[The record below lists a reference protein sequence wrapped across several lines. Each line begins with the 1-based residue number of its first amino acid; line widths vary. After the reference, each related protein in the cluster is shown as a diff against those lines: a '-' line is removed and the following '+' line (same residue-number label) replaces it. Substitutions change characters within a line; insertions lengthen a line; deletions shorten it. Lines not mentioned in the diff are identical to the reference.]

1 MQRKE
6 LLAELTIASEDTG
19 ALTLKDKCGTR
30 EQRGQMITDN
40 REDRRV
46 IGPGGRLKASGRDT
60 GYTDTENGP
69 PSVGGT
75 MIQGRV
81 SQQIELFTG
90 YTQSIWEVV
99 IQRLK

>member
-1 MQRKE
+1 
-6 LLAELTIASEDTG
+6 
-19 ALTLKDKCGTR
+19 
-30 EQRGQMITDN
+30 MITDN

-75 MIQGRV
+75 MIQGKV
-81 SQQIELFTG
+81 SQ
-90 YTQSIWEVV
+90 
-99 IQRLK
+99 

>member
-1 MQRKE
+1 
-6 LLAELTIASEDTG
+6 
-19 ALTLKDKCGTR
+19 
-30 EQRGQMITDN
+30 MITDN

-75 MIQGRV
+75 MIHGRV
-81 SQQIELFTG
+81 SQ
-90 YTQSIWEVV
+90 
-99 IQRLK
+99 

>member
-1 MQRKE
+1 M
-6 LLAELTIASEDTG
+6 ASEDTC
-19 ALTLKDKCGTR
+19 ALTLKDKCRTR

-69 PSVGGT
+69 PAQRRYNDTRKSFTVEWT
-75 MIQGRV
+75 FKKDIHSLFGR
-81 SQQIELFTG
+81 LL
-90 YTQSIWEVV
+90 Y
-99 IQRLK
+99 RD

>member
-1 MQRKE
+1 
-6 LLAELTIASEDTG
+6 
-19 ALTLKDKCGTR
+19 
-30 EQRGQMITDN
+30 MITDN

-81 SQQIELFTG
+81 SQQIGLFTG

-99 IQRLK
+99 IQDILIQRTVHHQLEVQ

>member
-1 MQRKE
+1 MGMWRDLSRKSQKVACLIYPWRKE
-6 LLAELTIASEDTG
+6 LLAELTMASKDTG
-19 ALTLKDKCGTR
+19 ALTLKDKCRTR

-75 MIQGRV
+75 MIHGRV
-81 SQQIELFTG
+81 SQ
-90 YTQSIWEVV
+90 
-99 IQRLK
+99 

>member
-1 MQRKE
+1 
-6 LLAELTIASEDTG
+6 
-19 ALTLKDKCGTR
+19 
-30 EQRGQMITDN
+30 MITDN

-81 SQQIELFTG
+81 SQQIGLFTG
-90 YTQSIWEVV
+90 YTQSIWEIV
-99 IQRLK
+99 IQG

>member
-1 MQRKE
+1 
-6 LLAELTIASEDTG
+6 
-19 ALTLKDKCGTR
+19 
-30 EQRGQMITDN
+30 MITDN

-81 SQQIELFTG
+81 SQPIELFTG
-90 YTQSIWEVV
+90 YTQSICEVV